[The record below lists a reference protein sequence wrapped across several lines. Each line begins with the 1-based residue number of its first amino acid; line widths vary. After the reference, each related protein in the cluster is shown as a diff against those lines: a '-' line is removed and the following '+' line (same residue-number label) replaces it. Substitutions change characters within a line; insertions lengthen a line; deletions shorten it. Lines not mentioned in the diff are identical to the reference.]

1 MADSVATAA
10 AAPAASNRTRY
21 ELRKELVTQLF
32 SRLIQLQQQV
42 DTLGQLL
49 CTWLHTT
56 IRTTRAKKN
65 WHSWNQSIF
74 ICCCTVGDNL
84 YA

>member
-49 CTWLHTT
+49 CT
-56 IRTTRAKKN
+56 
-65 WHSWNQSIF
+65 
-74 ICCCTVGDNL
+74 
-84 YA
+84 